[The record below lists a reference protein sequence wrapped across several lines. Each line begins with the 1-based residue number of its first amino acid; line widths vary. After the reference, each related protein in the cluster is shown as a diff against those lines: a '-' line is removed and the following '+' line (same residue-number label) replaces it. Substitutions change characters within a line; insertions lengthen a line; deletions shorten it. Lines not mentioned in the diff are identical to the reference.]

1 MNKIYF
7 FCFHFKKFFVD
18 FRYFLFLF
26 EDNHCL
32 FQGFFGEGCNSICSC
47 QNGGSCDAVT
57 GVCICPPG
65 VKGDNC
71 EDGCPPGFYK
81 PDCDQHCPTQC
92 ASGFCNRMFGFCEC
106 DLGKFGPSCDLP
118 CPPFTYGSN
127 CLDQCTCNH
136 DNTDT
141 CDSKVCCNYFFKLR
155 KILENL
161 ICIIHSTVNV
171 FLKRGKYY

>member
-1 MNKIYF
+1 MSKIYF

-32 FQGFFGEGCNSICSC
+32 FQGFFGEECNSICSC

-141 CDSKVCCNYFFKLR
+141 CDSKVCSKYFFKLR

-161 ICIIHSTVNV
+161 ICIISFHC
-171 FLKRGKYY
+171 